1 MIKKLMSKKA
11 KEVEKPE
18 WYKEHM
24 KKVAIANKIKKDE
37 EDKKKYNREQFLKA
51 VIEFEDTMG
60 IRLDFESY
68 DGRDG
73 YKDVRGSPLKDFD
86 IDYSWGSTTVYKYGD
101 RGYRFNVKNFDIAVA
116 RGWKGVLGYICRT
129 DAFKIFATASL
140 LVFLI
145 VCLVI
150 IFH

>member
-1 MIKKLMSKKA
+1 MIKKLMSKKS

-73 YKDVRGSPLKDFD
+73 YKDVGGSPLKDFD

-101 RGYRFNVKNFDIAVA
+101 RGYRFNVKNFDVAVA

-129 DAFKIFATASL
+129 DAFKIFATATL

-145 VCLVI
+145 VFIMIVS
-150 IFH
+150 H